1 MWKENLEEIRNSI
14 SDAISDFKFP
24 EKLYFR
30 YGKEGEWYEWWHRKR
45 GIVVQKFEENWQIFF
60 LNGEIVRIP
69 TFKVGKNVDR
79 VVAFRNLES
88 VKEFLS
94 ELLGT
99 KIEFENKNQK
109 GGKK

>member
-14 SDAISDFKFP
+14 SDAI
-24 EKLYFR
+24 
-30 YGKEGEWYEWWHRKR
+30 
-45 GIVVQKFEENWQIFF
+45 
-60 LNGEIVRIP
+60 
-69 TFKVGKNVDR
+69 FKVGKNVDR

-88 VKEFLS
+88 VKEFLK